1 MLWWL
6 AYIALGLFTGL
17 FAGMLGI
24 GGGLLMVPTLTMMFA
39 AQAGFPA
46 TEVLHLALGTSM
58 AAILFTSLASL
69 RAHHQHQ
76 AVLWKVVGQITPGI
90 LAGTLIGTLF
100 AGSVPSRPLALF
112 FMVFV
117 CVVAVQM
124 ILDLKPKASR
134 ELPGA
139 FGVFGVG
146 TGIGALSALVAI
158 GGGVPHGT
166 LPDLVQRPRAACNRN
181 VGGGRLPD
189 RHRRFAGLHFQ
200 RLGAP
205 RPATVERRLRVPAG
219 AAVAGAIEHA
229 HRTPRRPPGAPLAG
243 GHPEASFRRHPDSP
257 GSQDDVGSVRLMCG
271 SQAPFTAKAAISGL

>member
-1 MLWWL
+1 LLWWL

-100 AGSVPSRPLALF
+100 AGSVPAQTSGNLLQWSSSR
-112 FMVFV
+112 
-117 CVVAVQM
+117 VVAVQM

-134 ELPGA
+134 ELPG
-139 FGVFGVG
+139 
-146 TGIGALSALVAI
+146 T
-158 GGGVPHGT
+158 
-166 LPDLVQRPRAACNRN
+166 RC
-181 VGGGRLPD
+181 RLRRRR
-189 RHRRFAGLHFQ
+189 RHRWRCRRWSPSAAG
-200 RLGAP
+200 P
-205 RPATVERRLRVPAG
+205 
-219 AAVAGAIEHA
+219 
-229 HRTPRRPPGAPLAG
+229 
-243 GHPEASFRRHPDSP
+243 
-257 GSQDDVGSVRLMCG
+257 
-271 SQAPFTAKAAISGL
+271 